1 MENRMILWL
10 ATLFLGPLAFGQAT
24 LQLPYQIHTL
34 PNGLTVI
41 LHEDHSVPMVAV
53 NVWYHVGSGYEK
65 PGRTGFAHLF
75 EHLMFEG
82 SGNVAEGDFD
92 NLLESVGG
100 NNNGSTNTD
109 RTNYYEILPSSALD
123 IALFLES
130 DRMGYLL
137 NAMSPEKVDGQ
148 RDVVKN
154 ERRQSY
160 ENRPYG
166 MSWIKLQ
173 ETLYPKGHPYNWPTI
188 GYMEDLTAASYEDV
202 VDFFNRYYCPKNA
215 SLVIAGD
222 IDPEKTL
229 ERVKYW
235 FAEIPA
241 GEEVLPPQSPNFSME
256 GPEYL
261 TLEDKVQLP
270 RLYLAYPTASFYA
283 PGDAEMDILADILA
297 GGKNSRLYKKLVY
310 ELGIAQDVSAFQ
322 GSRALE
328 SMFVLTATARP
339 GHTLEE
345 LLSVIDAEIE
355 GLKVAPPT
363 ERELERS
370 VNQREV
376 SMLRSYQSLLAK
388 ADALNQ
394 YYYYTGNPDYANE
407 DLNRYRSLSTD
418 DLSVM
423 ARRYLS
429 QQKRVLLSIVPEGQT
444 ELAVSKKD
452 IKP

>member
-10 ATLFLGPLAFGQAT
+10 AALFLGPLAFGQAT

-270 RLYLAYPTASFYA
+270 RLYLAYPTASSMHLEMQRWTFSRISWPVERI
-283 PGDAEMDILADILA
+283 PGSTKSWFTNWVLPRMFLLFR
-297 GGKNSRLYKKLVY
+297 GPVRWSPCSCSR
-310 ELGIAQDVSAFQ
+310 Q
-322 GSRALE
+322 
-328 SMFVLTATARP
+328 RP
-339 GHTLEE
+339 GPGT
-345 LLSVIDAEIE
+345 
-355 GLKVAPPT
+355 PW
-363 ERELERS
+363 RS
-370 VNQREV
+370 CCP
-376 SMLRSYQSLLAK
+376 S
-388 ADALNQ
+388 
-394 YYYYTGNPDYANE
+394 
-407 DLNRYRSLSTD
+407 STP
-418 DLSVM
+418 
-423 ARRYLS
+423 R
-429 QQKRVLLSIVPEGQT
+429 
-444 ELAVSKKD
+444 
-452 IKP
+452 